1 MLRVPSVPGKA
12 YVDVVWMRKAL
23 ELAERGAGLVSPNPL
38 VGAVVVRDKRVVGEG
53 WHEGPGLSHAEPR
66 ALDAAGELALG
77 STLYVT
83 LEPCAHQGRTPPCVP
98 RIIESG
104 VQRIVV
110 ATVDPNPI
118 VDGRGI
124 AALREAGIVVEV
136 GALGREAER
145 QNAGF
150 LKHVRTGLPHVT
162 LKMAASLDGK
172 VAARD
177 GSSRWIT
184 GDAAREDVHRLR
196 AASGAIV
203 VGSSTVE
210 ADDPSLTVRHPE
222 FPGRRP
228 IRVIVD
234 GAGAVPEGH
243 QVFTDDAAPTLV
255 ATSEAARPE
264 RIGAWRDAGAEVLV
278 LSEPGGRRVALG
290 RLFEELGKRGI
301 QRVLVEGGPTLGWEL
316 VHEGLVDQLVLYLAP
331 ILIGGRDAPSVLMGE
346 GIASIADPHRV
357 EIVEMLRVGDDIK
370 VVADVHGHR

>member
-1 MLRVPSVPGKA
+1 
-12 YVDVVWMRKAL
+12 MRRAL

-38 VGAVVVRDKRVVGEG
+38 VGAVVVHDGEIAGEG
-53 WHEGPGLSHAEPR
+53 WHDGPGRAHAEPI
-66 ALDAAGELALG
+66 ALEAAGEAARG
-77 STLYVT
+77 ATLYVT

-104 VQRIVV
+104 VERVIV
-110 ATVDPNPI
+110 AAVDPNPI

-124 AALREAGIVVEV
+124 EALRDGGISVET
-136 GALGREAER
+136 GLLRREAER

-177 GSSRWIT
+177 GSSRWIS
-184 GDAAREDVHRLR
+184 GEPAREEVHRLR

-203 VGSSTVE
+203 VGSGTVE
-210 ADDPSLTVRHPE
+210 ADDPSLTARHPR

-228 IRVIVD
+228 LRVIVD
-234 GAGAVPEGH
+234 GSGVLPATRK
-243 QVFTDDAAPTLV
+243 VFMDAAAPTLV
-255 ATSEAARPE
+255 ATSESASAE
-264 RIGAWRDAGAEVLV
+264 RIGAWREAGAEVLV
-278 LSEPGGRRVALG
+278 LSDPGSAVVALD
-290 RLFEELGKRGI
+290 RLLAELGKRGI

-316 VHEGLVDQLVLYLAP
+316 VREGLIDQLVVFLAP
-331 ILIGGRDAPSVLMGE
+331 ILVGGRDAPSVLMGE
-346 GIASIADPHRV
+346 GIASIANPYRVDIV
-357 EIVEMLRVGDDIK
+357 EISRVGDDIK